1 MLVSPCIACAP
12 PSAAM
17 IWKQLGGFSRYTQG
31 CSICAGAGPRTLACS
46 SSPRGME
53 SCTGCCCFSP
63 QPWASLKPLPHF
75 GACSPPT
82 VVSYHATRWL
92 VQRTHRWLAALACV
106 LLPGAASSSCGPS
119 YFVEGKEDSL
129 APRGFSP
136 LPGNLARP
144 LLHFGYSPL
153 ARQYGARKRSSEAR
167 FQSPPF

>member
-1 MLVSPCIACAP
+1 MHRLCPSFCGHDPEAVRRVFSLHTGVQHLCWGRPSHTGLFILTQGYGVLHRLLLLQSTALGFSEAP
-12 PSAAM
+12 PSFWSVQPSYCCV
-17 IWKQLGGFSRYTQG
+17 IPCYSV
-31 CSICAGAGPRTLACS
+31 AGA
-46 SSPRGME
+46 
-53 SCTGCCCFSP
+53 
-63 QPWASLKPLPHF
+63 
-75 GACSPPT
+75 
-82 VVSYHATRWL
+82 
-92 VQRTHRWLAALACV
+92 THRWLAALASV

-119 YFVEGKEDSL
+119 YFVQGKEDSL